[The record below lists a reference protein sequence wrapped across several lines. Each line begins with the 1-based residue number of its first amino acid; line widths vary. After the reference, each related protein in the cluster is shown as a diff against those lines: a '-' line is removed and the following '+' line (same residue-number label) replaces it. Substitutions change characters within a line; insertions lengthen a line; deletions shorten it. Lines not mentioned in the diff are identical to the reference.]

1 MQIVNTIDL
10 KRKISKSLINASGS
24 TALVLFDNSRE
35 FAIINIVDDQLI
47 LSYYQ
52 QFDFVIL
59 DACFSTEDYVW
70 FALNGTR
77 NIEWN
82 INTKTVSRTC
92 GDVAQNNLAPHLR
105 GYSCIKAI
113 ASKNLLIAANAGSSQ
128 IEFYHL
134 NSLVRL
140 DNTDALCEVYT
151 KNIVVHPS
159 EQIIAA
165 QITESE
171 DTGSIRFFEIK
182 DNSVKLY
189 RKYIA
194 TLFAPSA
201 CSFSESGEEF
211 VTTGGFPP
219 FSYQVNKFP
228 SLDFINEFTDDEG
241 LNIPEPWGN
250 TRGITYNN
258 DFLISSS
265 TLIVPY
271 YNGYINCIDQRTG
284 KIIESIK
291 CCGSLCNSLTRSQDA
306 NLLLCSA
313 IGGEIVLLRNSNL
326 KFNIVSSAT
335 AFEEA
340 DTTTN
345 LQLPLVEMEDRT
357 SPLND
362 PLPITEGIAR

>member
-1 MQIVNTIDL
+1 MQIVDKIDL
-10 KRKISKSLINASGS
+10 KRKISKSIINESGS
-24 TALVLFDNSRE
+24 TALVLFDNSSE
-35 FAIINIVDDQLI
+35 FAIIDIVDDHLI
-47 LSYYQ
+47 LSYYH

-59 DACFSTEDYVW
+59 DACFSTENYVW

-92 GDVAQNNLAPHLR
+92 GDVVQNNLVPHLR
-105 GYSCIKAI
+105 GYSCIRVI
-113 ASKNLLIAANAGSSQ
+113 VSKNLLIAANAGSCK

-134 NSLVRL
+134 SSLLRL

-189 RKYIA
+189 GKYIA

-201 CSFSESGEEF
+201 CSFSENGDEI

-219 FSYQVNKFP
+219 FSYQVNMFP
-228 SLDFINEFTDDEG
+228 SLDFINEFTDDDG

-265 TLIVPY
+265 NLIVPY
-271 YNGYINCIDQRTG
+271 YNGHINYIEQATG

-291 CCGSLCNSLTRSQDA
+291 CCNSLCNSLTRSQNA
-306 NLLLCSA
+306 KLLLCSA
-313 IGGEIVLLRNSNL
+313 IGGEVVLLRNNKL
-326 KFNIVSSAT
+326 EFNITTQST
-335 AFEEA
+335 PFEEA
-340 DTTTN
+340 GTTTN
-345 LQLPLVEMEDRT
+345 LLLPLVGMEVCT
-357 SPLND
+357 SPLDD
-362 PLPITEGIAR
+362 PLQITEGTA

>member
-1 MQIVNTIDL
+1 MQIVNKIDL
-10 KRKISKSLINASGS
+10 KRKISKSIINESGS
-24 TALVLFDNSRE
+24 TALVLFDNSSE
-35 FAIINIVDDQLI
+35 FAIIDIVDDQLI
-47 LSYYQ
+47 LSYYH
-52 QFDFVIL
+52 QFDFTIL
-59 DACFSTEDYVW
+59 DACFSTKNYVW

-92 GDVAQNNLAPHLR
+92 GDVLQNNLAPHLR
-105 GYSCIKAI
+105 GYSCIRVI
-113 ASKNLLIAANAGSSQ
+113 ASKNLLIAANAGSCK
-128 IEFYHL
+128 IEFYDL
-134 NSLVRL
+134 NSLLRL
-140 DNTDALCEVYT
+140 DNTDALSEVYT

-165 QITESE
+165 QTTDSE

-201 CSFSESGEEF
+201 CSFSENGDEI

-228 SLDFINEFTDDEG
+228 SLDSVNEFTDDEG

-265 TLIVPY
+265 KLIVPY
-271 YNGYINCIDQRTG
+271 YNGLINYIEQGTG

-291 CCGSLCNSLTRSQDA
+291 CCNSLCNSLTRSQNA
-306 NLLLCSA
+306 KLLLCSA
-313 IGGEIVLLRNSNL
+313 IGGEVVLLRNNSL
-326 KFNIVSSAT
+326 DFNIAAQT
-335 AFEEA
+335 TQYEEA
-340 DTTTN
+340 AYTTTN
-345 LQLPLVEMEDRT
+345 LLLPFVEMEDST
-357 SPLND
+357 SPLD
-362 PLPITEGIAR
+362 FPLQIRDGIN